1 MFLEKTQL
9 PIAKLGKILEALF
22 LDGNVNN
29 RTFPRRT
36 APSLMKTLSMGRDA
50 SSLHTASWKVVYIY
64 VIVHTVLVTRNLTK
78 SDEFRRNS
86 ARISCRFCKASVQ
99 LTAELQY
106 YFCGRVSP
114 ISTE

>member
-9 PIAKLGKILEALF
+9 PIAQLGKILEALF

-50 SSLHTASWKVVYIY
+50 SIPQTASWKVVYVSLYIQY
-64 VIVHTVLVTRNLTK
+64 LSQET
-78 SDEFRRNS
+78 
-86 ARISCRFCKASVQ
+86 
-99 LTAELQY
+99 LQN
-106 YFCGRVSP
+106 P
-114 ISTE
+114 TNSTEILCGFRADFAKLLCS